1 MKKKIVVICIMVL
14 IACCC
19 SWHLFIPK
27 EADNREVM
35 AQSEKERVSVPTD
48 VVMQGDLTQETTLSC
63 EYDSESQISYCFH
76 VNDEKVTDFYVS
88 EGSKVKKG
96 QILLSTDVK
105 EFQEK
110 LSGYKKDLES
120 SQCDVNHFSKMI
132 SLSKNASEKKGFR
145 QQLEAAKSQLR
156 VNQTFYEETKN
167 EIAKRQIVATRSG
180 VVSTIKDYS
189 GNATTKDGQP
199 AIEIASVNRKFTS
212 DGKYEAYMKVGAQ
225 VKIRVIAMSDMFTL
239 DASGG
244 IMEVQNPKKTT
255 FSAKIAKVERNG
267 KYAILTYD
275 ISSVN
280 RKFNQGDS
288 ASVVFK
294 TDTINNV
301 IFIPQRDILISH
313 KKSYVYLVDKAMFAT
328 LHEVKVAKSFG
339 DYAIIADGLKAG
351 DKVVIR

>member
-1 MKKKIVVICIMVL
+1 
-14 IACCC
+14 
-19 SWHLFIPK
+19 
-27 EADNREVM
+27 
-35 AQSEKERVSVPTD
+35 
-48 VVMQGDLTQETTLSC
+48 
-63 EYDSESQISYCFH
+63 
-76 VNDEKVTDFYVS
+76 
-88 EGSKVKKG
+88 
-96 QILLSTDVK
+96 
-105 EFQEK
+105 
-110 LSGYKKDLES
+110 
-120 SQCDVNHFSKMI
+120 
-132 SLSKNASEKKGFR
+132 
-145 QQLEAAKSQLR
+145 
-156 VNQTFYEETKN
+156 
-167 EIAKRQIVATRSG
+167 
-180 VVSTIKDYS
+180 
-189 GNATTKDGQP
+189 
-199 AIEIASVNRKFTS
+199 
-212 DGKYEAYMKVGAQ
+212 
-225 VKIRVIAMSDMFTL
+225 
-239 DASGG
+239 
-244 IMEVQNPKKTT
+244 MEVQNPKKTT